1 MQNTEFQ
8 VGVIKPVECMKEGWE
23 LIKDQYWLFL
33 GITFVGMLIGG
44 IIPFGIGI
52 GAMFCGI
59 YYTMI
64 QKLDGKPFEFGD
76 LFKGFN
82 YFLQGLIP
90 MLIVIIPMVIMM
102 LIMYASMFA
111 MLFSSMDSRGKIDD
125 TIIWK
130 LYGTMFIE
138 AIPFSLLMG
147 CLHALIM
154 FAFPLIVDK
163 NLSGMEAFKLSAKA
177 VWQNLSGVVGLIL
190 VEFVLGIIGYM
201 ICGIGL
207 YFTMPIMFAGV
218 LVAYRKVFPNLNAQR
233 FSNPP
238 PPNAY
243 GNAGNW
249 Q

>member
-1 MQNTEFQ
+1 MMNQEFN

-44 IIPFGIGI
+44 LIPFGIVV

-82 YFLQGLIP
+82 YFIQGLIP
-90 MLIVIIPMVIMM
+90 MLIIIIPAVVLGIV
-102 LIMYASMFA
+102 MYASMFA
-111 MLFSSMDSRGKIDD
+111 VLFSSMDSRGKIDD
-125 TIIWK
+125 AVIWK
-130 LYGTMFIE
+130 LYGTVFVEGIVL
-138 AIPFSLLMG
+138 SLVMG

-163 NLSGMEAFKLSAKA
+163 NLSGMDAFKLSAKA

-190 VEFVLGIIGYM
+190 VEFVLGLIGYL
-201 ICGIGL
+201 ICGVGL
-207 YFTMPIMFAGV
+207 YLTMPIMFAGV
-218 LVAYRKVFPNLNAQR
+218 LVAYRRVFPKVNMGFNA
-233 FSNPP
+233 PP
-238 PPNAY
+238 PPNTY
-243 GNAGNW
+243 NI
-249 Q
+249 